1 MNNQVKVEDSVCN
14 YEKKTYYLDNMNIN
28 YIEDITIINNTNNDN
43 TNDDT
48 NDNNNNNNNNNNNSK
63 HIFFNQNM
71 LNNNIC
77 HIYNPKKNNDNLW
90 MNRLT
95 NRINYFTI

>member
-1 MNNQVKVEDSVCN
+1 MNIQVKIEDSVCN
-14 YEKKTYYLDNMNIN
+14 YEKKTCNLDNMNIN
-28 YIEDITIINNTNNDN
+28 YIEHITIINNTNNDN
-43 TNDDT
+43 TNDDNNDDT
-48 NDNNNNNNNNNNNSK
+48 NDNNNSN

-95 NRINYFTI
+95 NRINHFTINLI